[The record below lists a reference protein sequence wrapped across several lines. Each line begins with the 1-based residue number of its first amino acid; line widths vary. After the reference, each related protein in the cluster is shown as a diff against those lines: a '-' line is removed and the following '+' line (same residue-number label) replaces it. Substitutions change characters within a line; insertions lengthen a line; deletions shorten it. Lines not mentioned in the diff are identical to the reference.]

1 MVQRLGGRLSKK
13 REPLMD
19 IAHDGLF
26 LSERILF
33 ELIDEWDSQYIFMTI
48 YYRKKG
54 EVLTNYAAPDEN
66 VISEQGGVIC
76 KTCCFIE
83 DFGVLILPSP
93 TSDCI
98 FECCPFHKEWIHF
111 YLLNDGVLKWYQATS
126 RGANRVS
133 ELPILIPGV
142 LIMGR
147 SDTIAGAD

>member
-33 ELIDEWDSQYIFMTI
+33 ELSDEWDSQYIFMTI
-48 YYRKKG
+48 YDWKKG

-66 VISEQGGVIC
+66 VISEQGGVKC
-76 KTCCFIE
+76 KTCCFHRR
-83 DFGVLILPSP
+83 FWPFLLSNL
-93 TSDCI
+93 TSDCT

-111 YLLNDGVLKWYQATS
+111 LFI
-126 RGANRVS
+126 
-133 ELPILIPGV
+133 E
-142 LIMGR
+142 
-147 SDTIAGAD
+147 

>member
-54 EVLTNYAAPDEN
+54 EVLRNCAAPDEN
-66 VISEQGGVIC
+66 VISEQGGVRC
-76 KTCCFIE
+76 KTYRFC
-83 DFGVLILPSP
+83 
-93 TSDCI
+93 
-98 FECCPFHKEWIHF
+98 
-111 YLLNDGVLKWYQATS
+111 
-126 RGANRVS
+126 
-133 ELPILIPGV
+133 
-142 LIMGR
+142 
-147 SDTIAGAD
+147 